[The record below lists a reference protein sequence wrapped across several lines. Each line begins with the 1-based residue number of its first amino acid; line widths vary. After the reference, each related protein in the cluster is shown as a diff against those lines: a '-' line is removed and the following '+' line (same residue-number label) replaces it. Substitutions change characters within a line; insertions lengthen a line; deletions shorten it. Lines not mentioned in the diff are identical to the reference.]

1 MLLSFDVDNET
12 IPIRNGQPTIG
23 GLSQGQYGAR
33 RALPRIIEILD
44 EHDIPASFFIPAMSL
59 RFNPEMLDA
68 IQAAGHHEI
77 GIHGWIHET
86 NSLLEGDEERAL
98 LERAVAYLTE
108 VTGERPVGYRAPS
121 WNFSPNT
128 LDIILDMDFLYDSSL
143 MADDRPYEIV
153 ANGEPTGLIELPVE
167 WILDDAPLLNPRG
180 NSYSAP
186 RDVLQVY
193 IDEFDRAWEEGTMLV
208 LTMHPHYIGHRS
220 RILIL
225 EGLIEHI
232 NARGNV
238 WYATHRAV
246 AEYVQDFADQ
256 TQDCT
261 FLCLAKGEEPVLLR
275 ALGVAG
281 DPPDHAAHGPLAGQ
295 LMETVVLGEIL
306 KTLTHRGVSPQ
317 VYFWRTSSGVE
328 VDFLV
333 EAGSRL
339 VPVEVRKTAMPRPG
353 MARTLR
359 RLQGDLGS
367 RVAPGY
373 LVHEAGEAGCP
384 WVPA

>member
-1 MLLSFDVDNET
+1 MNARLTLLATAAFATILSSCAPGAGTADAAQSPQADDEPGWRWSDERVFATVNAVRAGRDLTPASWPGGARAAVLLSFDVDNET

-23 GLSQGQYGAR
+23 GLSQGEYGAR
-33 RALPRIIEILD
+33 RALPRIIELLD

-59 RFNPEMLDA
+59 QFNPEMLDA

-86 NSLLEGDEERAL
+86 NSLLEADEERAL

-232 NARGNV
+232 NARGDV

-246 AEYVQDFADQ
+246 AEYVQ
-256 TQDCT
+256 
-261 FLCLAKGEEPVLLR
+261 G
-275 ALGVAG
+275 G
-281 DPPDHAAHGPLAGQ
+281 
-295 LMETVVLGEIL
+295 
-306 KTLTHRGVSPQ
+306 
-317 VYFWRTSSGVE
+317 
-328 VDFLV
+328 
-333 EAGSRL
+333 
-339 VPVEVRKTAMPRPG
+339 
-353 MARTLR
+353 
-359 RLQGDLGS
+359 
-367 RVAPGY
+367 
-373 LVHEAGEAGCP
+373 
-384 WVPA
+384 

>member
-1 MLLSFDVDNET
+1 MNAHPTLLATAALAIILSSCAPGAGTADAAQSPQADDEPGWRWSDERVFATVNAVRAGRDLTPDSWPGGARAAVLLSFDVDNET

-23 GLSQGQYGAR
+23 SLSQGQYGAR
-33 RALPRIIEILD
+33 RALPRVLEVLD

-59 RFNPEMLDA
+59 QFNPGMLDA

-77 GIHGWIHET
+77 AIHGWIHET
-86 NSLLEGDEERAL
+86 NSLLEADEERAL
-98 LERAVAYLTE
+98 LERAVAYFTE

-232 NARGNV
+232 NARGDV

-246 AEYVQDFADQ
+246 AEYVQD
-256 TQDCT
+256 
-261 FLCLAKGEEPVLLR
+261 G
-275 ALGVAG
+275 
-281 DPPDHAAHGPLAGQ
+281 
-295 LMETVVLGEIL
+295 
-306 KTLTHRGVSPQ
+306 
-317 VYFWRTSSGVE
+317 
-328 VDFLV
+328 
-333 EAGSRL
+333 
-339 VPVEVRKTAMPRPG
+339 
-353 MARTLR
+353 
-359 RLQGDLGS
+359 
-367 RVAPGY
+367 
-373 LVHEAGEAGCP
+373 
-384 WVPA
+384 